1 MRIVIFGADHLIGA
15 SVLRFLIKLRVSD
28 EIVICSETGDLPDG
42 VVQREN
48 IFKADIRKKEDL
60 RSIIQEG
67 DIIYNGQ
74 IYTET
79 MDYSDV
85 FSKLNL
91 HRNGLINLIGVANEK
106 KAKRVITYIPAFL
119 SWLRIKEPIT
129 EDSHQHVI
137 DEIHYTYSSA
147 LEVCQNYWK
156 KSYYGYLPES
166 IAGDVVLESA
176 SESTQDGES
185 TGKSTGGPGKGGPV
199 GGPSGKPS
207 RGSAMKSSGGP
218 SLGGPS
224 SGPSGKPVEEP
235 ITKSSGG
242 PSLGGPSSGP
252 SGKPVEEPITKSS
265 GEPSLGGSSSGP
277 SGEQSGEPTTKSA
290 GGPNLGGSSSGPSGE
305 QSGEPTTKSAG
316 GPNLGGATSGDS
328 KEDKEESNESKEDAI
343 VKSKKNDVTLA
354 TKEEGKKKE
363 ETEDNNHEAKLE
375 GEEEKAAVSGE
386 SEDPLVREEDFET
399 KLIAIRGGR
408 IFGPFEEEITP
419 LLWKGVKIQK
429 LEIHGSGSKVMSWVH
444 PEDIAVAMIQASNF
458 DVEGDFMVKS
468 FDIST
473 KELIKKMDTFNYS
486 TTQISFKSNLLL
498 NIKLF
503 FRRIFNPDAI
513 MVDVDLG
520 TKFALSKGYV
530 IDETKAVK
538 SMRWA
543 SQHPLDVTIEESFD
557 WFNDYYIKKL

>member
-1 MRIVIFGADHLIGA
+1 MPPIFVRIVIFGADHLIGA

-28 EIVICSETGDLPDG
+28 EIVICSETGNLPDG

-119 SWLRIKEPIT
+119 SWLKIKEPIT
-129 EDSHQHVI
+129 ENSHQHVI

-166 IAGDVVLESA
+166 IAGDVALESA

-185 TGKSTGGPGKGGPV
+185 TGKSTGGPVQGGPV
-199 GGPSGKPS
+199 GGSSGKPS
-207 RGSAMKSSGGP
+207 AVMKSSGGP

-224 SGPSGKPVEEP
+224 SDPSGKQSE
-235 ITKSSGG
+235 K
-242 PSLGGPSSGP
+242 PS
-252 SGKPVEEPITKSS
+252 E
-265 GEPSLGGSSSGP
+265 
-277 SGEQSGEPTTKSA
+277 EPTTESA
-290 GGPNLGGSSSGPSGE
+290 EAPD
-305 QSGEPTTKSAG
+305 
-316 GPNLGGATSGDS
+316 LGGATSGDS
-328 KEDKEESNESKEDAI
+328 KEDKEESNESKEYAV
-343 VKSKKNDVTLA
+343 VKSEKKDDTEEI
-354 TKEEGKKKE
+354 KEEGKKKGKN
-363 ETEDNNHEAKLE
+363 EDNTHEAELE

-386 SEDPLVREEDFET
+386 SEDEDPLIREEDFET

-486 TTQISFKSNLLL
+486 TTKISFKSNLLL

-520 TKFALSKGYV
+520 MRFALSKGYV

-538 SMRWA
+538 FMRWA

>member
-15 SVLRFLIKLRVSD
+15 SVLRFLIKLRISD

-48 IFKADIRKKEDL
+48 IFTADIRKKEDL

-119 SWLRIKEPIT
+119 SWLKIKEPIT
-129 EDSHQHVI
+129 ENTHQHLI
-137 DEIHYTYSSA
+137 DEIHYTYSAA

-156 KSYYGYLPES
+156 KAYYGYLPES
-166 IAGDVVLESA
+166 IAGDIVMNRTSDP
-176 SESTQDGES
+176 TQDGES
-185 TGKSTGGPGKGGPV
+185 TGKST
-199 GGPSGKPS
+199 
-207 RGSAMKSSGGP
+207 RGLGQ
-218 SLGGPS
+218 GGPS
-224 SGPSGKPVEEP
+224 SNTSGN
-235 ITKSSGG
+235 SNGG
-242 PSLGGPSSGP
+242 PA
-252 SGKPVEEPITKSS
+252 
-265 GEPSLGGSSSGP
+265 
-277 SGEQSGEPTTKSA
+277 TKSA
-290 GGPNLGGSSSGPSGE
+290 GGPNLGGPSSNISGNPNG
-305 QSGEPTTKSAG
+305 GPATKSAG
-316 GPNLGGATSGDS
+316 GPNLGGPSSNTSGNPNGEPATKSAGEPNLGGVASGDS
-328 KEDKEESNESKEDAI
+328 KEDKEESNESKEYAV
-343 VKSKKNDVTLA
+343 VKSEKKDDTEEI
-354 TKEEGKKKE
+354 KEEGKKKGKN
-363 ETEDNNHEAKLE
+363 EDNTHEAELE

-386 SEDPLVREEDFET
+386 SEDEDPLIREEDFET

-473 KELIKKMDTFNYS
+473 RELIKKMDTFNYS

-503 FRRIFNPDAI
+503 FRRIFNPDAL